1 MKDLR
6 AADVMVTPVVS
17 AGRKAF
23 AKNLALLLLSGQY
36 SGMPIVD
43 EQSKVVGIIT
53 EIDLLEAIL
62 AGKDL
67 EKTTAEDL
75 MSKDTKV
82 VDVDTQVA
90 EIMTIMKDKSIIRV
104 PVTKD
109 GKLVGIVAR
118 RDILRSYVAPFKVVV
133 L

>member
-1 MKDLR
+1 MKDLT

-17 AGRKAF
+17 AGRKTF
-23 AKNLALLLLSGQY
+23 ARNLALLLLSGQY

-43 EQSKVVGIIT
+43 EKSQVVGIIT
-53 EIDLLEAIL
+53 EIDLLEAVH
-62 AGKDL
+62 AGRDL

-75 MSKDTKV
+75 MSKNVKV
-82 VDVDTQVA
+82 VDVDTQVTD
-90 EIMTIMKDKSIIRV
+90 IMTIMKDKNIIRV

-118 RDILRSYVAPFKVVV
+118 RDILRSYVAPFKLVV

>member
-6 AADVMVTPVVS
+6 AADVMATPVVS
-17 AGRKAF
+17 AGRKTF

-43 EQSKVVGIIT
+43 EQSQVVGIIT
-53 EIDLLEAIL
+53 EIDILEAIH

-75 MSKDTKV
+75 MSQNARV
-82 VDVDTQVA
+82 VDVDTQVTD
-90 EIMTIMKDKSIIRV
+90 IMAIMKDQNIIRV

-118 RDILRSYVAPFKVVV
+118 RDILRSYVAPFKVVI

>member
-6 AADVMVTPVVS
+6 AADVMATPVVS
-17 AGRKAF
+17 AGRKTF

-43 EQSKVVGIIT
+43 EQSQVVGIIT
-53 EIDLLEAIL
+53 EIDILEAIH

-75 MSKDTKV
+75 MSQNARV
-82 VDVDTQVA
+82 VDVDTRVTD
-90 EIMTIMKDKSIIRV
+90 IMAIMKDQNIIRV

-118 RDILRSYVAPFKVVV
+118 RDILRSYVAPFKVVI